1 MKAFFFFFNQPQH
14 NCKTLLTADTL
25 SIHFCTTFSQWG
37 SVTAGICLS
46 VHPSVCDLVLLLPIY
61 SIFTILCLM
70 YHFLTTVIFKLC
82 KLHYS
87 KTTQISLS
95 KCLLGR
101 GLRSLSAFLVVLFLG
116 RTNIFS
122 DNPQS
127 QWAKSGQ
134 EWTQIYKTM
143 ALGLKPSGSFVFVIL
158 KCSLEQ
164 SKRLLKGLQRVSSF
178 CFLCSLSHKA
188 SLKW

>member
-1 MKAFFFFFNQPQH
+1 MRLCDSQY
-14 NCKTLLTADTL
+14 L
-25 SIHFCTTFSQWG
+25 SVRPS
-37 SVTAGICLS
+37 ICLW
-46 VHPSVCDLVLLLPIY
+46 PCITTAYILY
-61 SIFTILCLM
+61 GIFTILCLM
-70 YHFLTTVIFKLC
+70 YHFLTTVIFKLR

-164 SKRLLKGLQRVSSF
+164 SKRLLKGLQTVSSL